1 MTGSII
7 QQAGVGRAHEKSGDQ
22 EDRTLQ
28 RQNQGETV

>member
-22 EDRTLQ
+22 DRTPQMQ
-28 RQNQGETV
+28 RQGETV